1 VPAFLAH
8 VKKRDGRADCFSF
21 FRGIRYNH
29 REEGGDL
36 AMVVFFGKGRRWLS
50 PTLLLLVLCLVAGCS
65 QAPQIILES
74 STPTP
79 RTSTIPVPAAV
90 TVHMAGAVERPG
102 LYRLAAGSRV
112 DDALKAAGGPTEEG
126 DPDALNL
133 AALLRDGEK
142 ITLPV
147 KGAAPIANPGAV
159 VQYPANLPGG
169 TSTDGKVNINQATQ
183 AELESLPKIGEV
195 LAQRIIDYRA
205 KIGAFQTLEQLQ
217 EVSGIGEKTFEA
229 IRELITL
236 D

>member
-1 VPAFLAH
+1 MMAL
-8 VKKRDGRADCFSF
+8 
-21 FRGIRYNH
+21 
-29 REEGGDL
+29 
-36 AMVVFFGKGRRWLS
+36 FFGNRRRWLL
-50 PTLLLLVLCLVAGCS
+50 PILFLVVFCAVAGCS

-74 STPTP
+74 STPIP
-79 RTSTIPVPAAV
+79 RTTPTIPIPAV
-90 TVHMAGAVERPG
+90 VYVHVAGAVERPG
-102 LYRLAAGSRV
+102 IYRLAAGSRV

-147 KGAAPIANPGAV
+147 KGAAPIANPGAA
-159 VQYPANLPGG
+159 VQYPSNLPAG

-205 KIGAFQTLEQLQ
+205 TNGAFQTLEQLQ
-217 EVSGIGEKTFEA
+217 DVSGIGEKTFEA

>member
-1 VPAFLAH
+1 MMH
-8 VKKRDGRADCFSF
+8 
-21 FRGIRYNH
+21 
-29 REEGGDL
+29 
-36 AMVVFFGKGRRWLS
+36 FFGKGRRWLL
-50 PTLLLLVLCLVAGCS
+50 PILLLVLFMVVGCS

-74 STPTP
+74 STPPP
-79 RTSTIPVPAAV
+79 RTPAIPTP
-90 TVHMAGAVERPG
+90 TVVYVHVAGAVERPG
-102 LYRLAAGSRV
+102 LYRLATGSRV

-126 DPDALNL
+126 DLD
-133 AALLRDGEK
+133 
-142 ITLPV
+142 LPA
-147 KGAAPIANPGAV
+147 KGATPVANPGAV
-159 VQYPANLPGG
+159 VQYPANLPAG

-195 LAQRIIDYRA
+195 LAQRILDYRA

>member
-1 VPAFLAH
+1 
-8 VKKRDGRADCFSF
+8 
-21 FRGIRYNH
+21 
-29 REEGGDL
+29 
-36 AMVVFFGKGRRWLS
+36 MVHFIGKGRRWLL

-74 STPTP
+74 STPAP
-79 RTSTIPVPAAV
+79 RTPTIPVPAVV

-112 DDALKAAGGPTEEG
+112 DDALKAAGGSTEEG

-133 AALLRDGEK
+133 AAMLRDGEK

-147 KGAAPIANPGAV
+147 KGASPIANPGAV
-159 VQYPANLPGG
+159 VQYPTNLPAG

-195 LAQRIIDYRA
+195 LAQRILDYRA